1 MLSYI
6 VTTNWIH
13 RVIVYNQS
21 VRIINN
27 VYVVYRPPAICCFMG
42 AAILCN
48 QNSIE

>member
-1 MLSYI
+1 MLNYI

-27 VYVVYRPPAICCFMG
+27 VYVVYRPH